1 MRDLVRTFATQLMS
15 MELVGKVKLIRDEQ
29 TFASGFT
36 KREFVVTT
44 EEKYPQD
51 IQFEL
56 LKENGNLITSYRPG
70 DRIKVFFDIR
80 GREYQ
85 GKYYNSLV
93 SWKIEGQ
100 GGENSQQSAPPMPP
114 PMPPTA
120 ADMEDDLPF

>member
-1 MRDLVRTFATQLMS
+1 
-15 MELVGKVKLIRDEQ
+15 MELIGRVKLVRDEQ
-29 TFASGFT
+29 SFASGFT
-36 KREFVVTT
+36 KREFVIST
-44 EEKYPQD
+44 EEQYPQD

-56 LKENGNLITSYRPG
+56 LKEKGSLIASYNLG

-100 GGENSQQSAPPMPP
+100 GAEASQQGAAPMPP
-114 PMPPTA
+114 PPLPPSA
-120 ADMEDDLPF
+120 AEMEDDLPF

>member
-1 MRDLVRTFATQLMS
+1 
-15 MELVGKVKLIRDEQ
+15 MELVGKVKLVRDEQ

-36 KREFVVTT
+36 KREFVITT

-51 IQFEL
+51 ISFEL
-56 LKENGNLITSYRPG
+56 LKENGSLLTSDSPG
-70 DRIKVFFDIR
+70 DRIKVFVDIR

-100 GGENSQQSAPPMPP
+100 GGDNMQQPGPPMPP

>member
-1 MRDLVRTFATQLMS
+1 
-15 MELVGKVKLIRDEQ
+15 MELIGKVKLIRDEQ
-29 TFASGFT
+29 SFASGFT

-44 EEKYPQD
+44 EEQYPQD

-56 LKENGNLITSYRPG
+56 LKEKGNLITAYKPG

-100 GGENSQQSAPPMPP
+100 GVEEVRSGAPTPP
-114 PMPPTA
+114 PPLPPTA
-120 ADMEDDLPF
+120 AEMEDDLPF

>member
-1 MRDLVRTFATQLMS
+1 
-15 MELVGKVKLIRDEQ
+15 MEIIGKVKLIRDEQ
-29 TFASGFT
+29 SFASGFT
-36 KREFVVTT
+36 KREFVITT
-44 EEKYPQD
+44 EEQYPQD

-56 LKENGNLITSYRPG
+56 LKDKGSLITSYNQG

-85 GKYYNSLV
+85 GKYYNRLV

-100 GGENSQQSAPPMPP
+100 GAESAQQPGPPMPP

-120 ADMEDDLPF
+120 AEMEDDLPF

>member
-1 MRDLVRTFATQLMS
+1 
-15 MELVGKVKLIRDEQ
+15 MELVGKVKLGRDEQ
-29 TFASGFT
+29 SFASGFT
-36 KREFVVTT
+36 KREFVITT
-44 EEKYPQD
+44 EEQYPQD

-56 LKENGNLITSYRPG
+56 LKEKASLVAAYNPG

-100 GGENSQQSAPPMPP
+100 GVESSSQPGPPMPP
-114 PMPPTA
+114 PMPPSA
-120 ADMEDDLPF
+120 ADMGDDLPF

>member
-1 MRDLVRTFATQLMS
+1 
-15 MELVGKVKLIRDEQ
+15 MEILGKVKIVREEQ
-29 TFASGFT
+29 TFPSGFT
-36 KREFVVTT
+36 KREFVITT
-44 EEKYPQD
+44 EEQYPQD
-51 IQFEL
+51 ISFEL
-56 LKENGNLITSYRPG
+56 LKEKASLISSYNPG

-100 GGENSQQSAPPMPP
+100 GGDSSSQSGPPMPP

-120 ADMEDDLPF
+120 AEMEDDLPF